1 MSTYI
6 GAWVEEFETKF
17 REGRLRW
24 KKMNNLQ
31 NIQKRL
37 KIKSAE
43 DEEERRIKKKGDAE
57 KQEVQ
62 SKSKRIWKRR
72 NEEAESEEA
81 AEKEES
87 EEKMRT

>member
-43 DEEERRIKKKGDAE
+43 DERRCRETRSA
-57 KQEVQ
+57 KQKQ
-62 SKSKRIWKRR
+62 K
-72 NEEAESEEA
+72 NL
-81 AEKEES
+81 EKE
-87 EEKMRT
+87 K

>member
-1 MSTYI
+1 MFRLTRKDRVRNEYI

-43 DEEERRIKKKGDAE
+43 DEEERKIKKRRRRETRSA
-57 KQEVQ
+57 KQ
-62 SKSKRIWKRR
+62 KKK
-72 NEEAESEEA
+72 NL
-81 AEKEES
+81 EKE
-87 EEKMRT
+87 K

>member
-1 MSTYI
+1 MTRKDRVRNEYI

-31 NIQKRL
+31 NIQKRKILQRL

-43 DEEERRIKKKGDAE
+43 DEEERRIKKKE
-57 KQEVQ
+57 TQ
-62 SKSKRIWKRR
+62 R
-72 NEEAESEEA
+72 NKKCK
-81 AEKEES
+81 EKEKES
-87 EEKMRT
+87 GKEK

>member
-43 DEEERRIKKKGDAE
+43 DEEERRIKKKRRCRETRSA
-57 KQEVQ
+57 KQKQ
-62 SKSKRIWKRR
+62 K
-72 NEEAESEEA
+72 NL
-81 AEKEES
+81 EKE
-87 EEKMRT
+87 K

>member
-1 MSTYI
+1 MLKLLFRLTRKDRVRNEYI

-31 NIQKRL
+31 NIQKRKILQRL

-43 DEEERRIKKKGDAE
+43 DEEERRIKKKE
-57 KQEVQ
+57 TQ
-62 SKSKRIWKRR
+62 R
-72 NEEAESEEA
+72 NKKCK
-81 AEKEES
+81 EKEKES
-87 EEKMRT
+87 GKEK

>member
-43 DEEERRIKKKGDAE
+43 DEEERRI
-57 KQEVQ
+57 
-62 SKSKRIWKRR
+62 
-72 NEEAESEEA
+72 
-81 AEKEES
+81 
-87 EEKMRT
+87 